1 MPYASLSAARIV
13 DDDAGD
19 SRRRGVRRAR
29 RGGRRGDA
37 GEGSVFLLVRERLGK
52 RRPRCS
58 FASRIYRSYTF
69 AHTYELLRS
78 ACARSSPGGG
88 EGRGGEIVREIG
100 AARKDR
106 SATITRFRARAR
118 ARAPSRLASPSAA
131 CAAEG
136 SLLSRGGGGSGGRG
150 GVTRRPRRV
159 ENRKLRRRSRRRRL
173 ASSDRARVPPSLPL
187 PSGPPPTRVPL
198 CALARGMGERG
209 KSSPRVSLV

>member
-106 SATITRFRARAR
+106 SATITRFRARV
-118 ARAPSRLASPSAA
+118 PPLASPPRPRLALPRVLFSLAGG
-131 CAAEG
+131 EG
-136 SLLSRGGGGSGGRG
+136 VGEGG